1 MGTTTRGLPWPN
13 GTDYVVNGDDAIR
26 ALAEKLDVVG
36 TYTPGTTNVVLGNGT
51 ITGRWWAVGGAL
63 LGDAVLTF
71 GSTTTVNSPYIAPP
85 PAAPTALAVWSS
97 LGAWVALDVSAGATR
112 HGLMI
117 RSGSTAAVRNSDGTS
132 LTMSGTAPWVW
143 AAGDQIIVSWAYP
156 LSTVP

>member
-1 MGTTTRGLPWPN
+1 MGNTTRGLPWPN

-36 TYTPGTTNVVLGNGT
+36 TYTPGMTNVTLGNGT

-71 GSTTTVNSPYIAPP
+71 GTTTTISSPVFIAPP
-85 PAAPTALAVWSS
+85 AAALPALITYAS
-97 LGAWVALDVSAGATR
+97 LGAWVALDLSATAIR

-117 RSGSTAAVRNSDGTS
+117 RSGNTAAVRNADGTS
-132 LTMSGTAPWVW
+132 VSVASPWTW
-143 AAGDQIIVSWAYP
+143 AAGDQIIVSWSYP